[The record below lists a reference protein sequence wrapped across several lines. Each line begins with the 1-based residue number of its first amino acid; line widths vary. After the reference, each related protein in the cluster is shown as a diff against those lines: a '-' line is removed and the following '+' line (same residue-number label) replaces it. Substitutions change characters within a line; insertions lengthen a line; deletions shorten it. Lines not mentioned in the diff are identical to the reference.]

1 MKPNPLQND
10 RAAGVLVALAAG
22 DALGAGYEFGAP
34 LPDGTEVSM
43 KGGGPFG
50 FAPAE
55 WTDDTSMAFPIAE
68 ALLEHASDGGASS
81 PTALTMIVQS
91 WSAWAAEAKDVG
103 AQTSSVTAAARRLA
117 SAAGREVTAADFNAA
132 AAEFHTRT
140 GRSAGNG
147 SLMRTAPLA
156 LAYLRRDPAELMAAA
171 GTLSALTHA
180 DPDAQEA
187 CGLWCVAVRHAVL
200 TGQLDVRAG
209 LPLLS
214 SERAALWLER
224 IEAAERSRPRDFVRN
239 GWVVEAFQGAWSAIH
254 YARRAASGPARLRT
268 SLEEAVRGGRDTD
281 TVAAIAGG
289 LLGAAYGY
297 TAVPFEWRQHLHGW
311 PGLRA
316 RNLMMLGME
325 LGRGEGSRTASWP
338 RVERQDYSMWGRTD
352 ALVLH
357 PHDDGVW
364 LGGVG
369 SLQRVAE
376 LGIDA
381 VVSLCRLGTQDV
393 PGVAPEDHASF
404 WVVDS
409 PVEDDNAHAAFVLRD
424 AADAV
429 ERYRAEGKTVL
440 LHCVRAES
448 RTPTVAALYGA
459 QVAGVSPLEALE
471 VVRRVLPNA
480 RPNPL
485 FMQVLADDETSTCPA
500 AAGAT
505 GAGAQ

>member
-1 MKPNPLQND
+1 MKLTPLQND

-34 LPDGTEVSM
+34 LPDGAEVTM

-55 WTDDTSMAFPIAE
+55 WTDDTSMAIPIAQ
-68 ALLEHASDGGASS
+68 ALLEPASDAGSSS
-81 PTALTMIVQS
+81 PAALTMIVRA

-103 AQTSSVTAAARRLA
+103 AQTSSVISAARRLA
-117 SAAGREVTAADFNAA
+117 SAAGRSKVRAADFSAA
-132 AAEFHTRT
+132 AADFHART

-156 LAYLRRDPAELMAAA
+156 LAYLDRDPASLMAAA
-171 GTLSALTHA
+171 GVLSALTHA

-187 CGLWCVAVRHAVL
+187 CGLWCVAIREAVL
-200 TGQLDVRAG
+200 TGVLDVRAG
-209 LPLLS
+209 LSLLS
-214 SERAALWLER
+214 PDRAAVWLGR
-224 IEAAERSRPRDFVRN
+224 IEVAERSRPRDFTRN

-254 YARRAASGPARLRT
+254 FAGLSDSGPAHLRAA
-268 SLEEAVRGGRDTD
+268 LEEAVRGGRDTD

-297 TAVPFEWRQHLHGW
+297 TAVPFEWRRRLHGW

-316 RNLMMLGME
+316 RDLMMLGME
-325 LGRGEGSRTASWP
+325 LGRGEGRRPATWP
-338 RVERQDYSMWGRTD
+338 RAEHQDYSMWSRTD
-352 ALVLH
+352 ALVQH

-369 SLQRVAE
+369 SLGLVAE
-376 LGIDA
+376 LGVDA
-381 VVSLCRLGTQDV
+381 VVSLCRLGTADV
-393 PGVAPEDHASF
+393 PSVAPEDHATF
-404 WVVDS
+404 WIIDS
-409 PVEDDNAHAAFVLRD
+409 PVEEDNAYAAFVLGD
-424 AADAV
+424 AAAAV

-448 RTPTVAALYGA
+448 RTPTVGSLYGA
-459 QVAGVSPLEALE
+459 QVAGITPLEALE
-471 VVRRVLPNA
+471 DLQRVLPGAN
-480 RPNPL
+480 PNGL
-485 FMQVLADDETSTCPA
+485 FVGLLRNVQTTP
-500 AAGAT
+500 
-505 GAGAQ
+505 